1 VTEIAGATGEIDE
14 APPQAAPAGAP
25 APSRR
30 ARPRVM
36 VIVNPIA
43 TTVSE
48 KKTTQIRRALER
60 TYDVDLRV
68 TDEPGHATALAQEA
82 VDAGVD
88 LVAVYAGDGTTNE
101 AIQALA
107 GTDTALAHL
116 PGGNASVL
124 ARVLGMGHDGP
135 AAAERVASMRGT
147 TRRIDLGDVNG
158 RPFSFTA
165 GIGLD
170 AAVVKLVDADLERK
184 HRFRW
189 TAFWMEAVRVAR
201 SDYFGAEA
209 CITVESG
216 GREVR
221 GVTAIVQ
228 NAQAY
233 TFAGPRPL
241 TVGTEV
247 TLESHTLQATALL
260 PGLRWIDVPSLTYRT
275 LGSVRADGHP
285 RIETLPPAPE
295 LVVRCDRPMP
305 IQVDGDYWMDLT
317 EARFTVRPA
326 ALAVIS

>member
-1 VTEIAGATGEIDE
+1 MTELSEPTGEIDE
-14 APPQAAPAGAP
+14 VSPATAPTRAA
-25 APSRR
+25 S

-43 TTVSE
+43 TTVST

-60 TYDVDLRV
+60 TYDVDMRV
-68 TDEPGHATALAQEA
+68 TDDRGHATALAQEA

-107 GTDTALAHL
+107 GSGTALAHL

-135 AAAERVASMRGT
+135 AAAERVAELHGT
-147 TRRIDLGDVNG
+147 SRRIDLGDVNG

-170 AAVVKLVDADLERK
+170 AAVVKLVDADLDRK

-189 TAFWMEAVRVAR
+189 TAFWLEAVRVAR
-201 SDYFGAEA
+201 DEYFGAEA
-209 CITVESG
+209 CVTIDTSG
-216 GREVR
+216 ERAR

-241 TVGTEV
+241 TVGTDV
-247 TLESHTLQATALL
+247 SLESHTLQATALL
-260 PGLRWIDVPSLTYRT
+260 PGLRWADVPSLTYRT
-275 LGSVRADGHP
+275 LGKVRADGHP
-285 RIETLPPAPE
+285 RIETLAPTPE

-317 EARFTVRPA
+317 EARFSVRPA
-326 ALAVIS
+326 ALSVVG

>member
-1 VTEIAGATGEIDE
+1 MTEAAS
-14 APPQAAPAGAP
+14 PPGGVAAD
-25 APSRR
+25 APSPTPVP
-30 ARPRVM
+30 ARPQRPRAM

-48 KKTTQIRRALER
+48 RKATQIKRALER

-68 TDEPGHATALAQEA
+68 TDGRGHATVLAQEA

-107 GTDTALAHL
+107 GTETTLAHL

-135 AAAERVASMRGT
+135 AAAERVAGRHGA
-147 TRRIDLGDVNG
+147 TRRIDLGEVNG

-165 GIGLD
+165 GVGLD
-170 AAVVKLVDADLERK
+170 AAVVQLVDADLERK
-184 HRFRW
+184 QRFRW
-189 TAFWMEAVRVAR
+189 TAFWLEAVRVAR
-201 SDYFGAEA
+201 DEYFGADA
-209 CITVESG
+209 CLTIESG
-216 GREVR
+216 GQRVR
-221 GVTAIVQ
+221 GVTAVVQ
-228 NAQAY
+228 NAEAY

-241 TVGTEV
+241 TLGTDV
-247 TLESHTLQATALL
+247 SLDSHTLQATALL
-260 PGLRWIDVPSLTYRT
+260 PGLRWLDVPALTYRT
-275 LGSVRADGHP
+275 LAPVRADGHA
-285 RIETLPPAPE
+285 RIETLPPAPD

-317 EARFTVRPA
+317 EARFSVRPA
-326 ALAVIS
+326 ALSVVS